1 MSEFLGMT
9 VQIDLMRTVAA
20 RPAEA
25 FETVADVMEWPLI
38 IGSVRSVELLT
49 PGPVDEGSQLRV
61 SRFLFGRETTQ
72 QLEVAGLEPPRRLLL
87 FVEDPDIH
95 FELDHVI
102 DGVFGGGSRIML
114 IFRSRPKT
122 QVGKA
127 AHPFMSPFMEITL
140 RDELEE
146 DLLDL
151 ATAVT
156 LRSAVGGN
164 DGSRSRQSTK
174 TKS

>member
-1 MSEFLGMT
+1 MPERCGEFILGMT
-9 VQIDLMRTVAA
+9 VQIDLKRNVAA
-20 RPAEA
+20 EPAQA
-25 FETVADVMEWPLI
+25 FGTVADVMEWPLI
-38 IGSVRSVELLT
+38 IGSIRSVELLT
-49 PGPVDEGSQLRV
+49 PGPIDEGSQLRV

-72 QLEVAGLEPPRRLLL
+72 ELEVASLEPPRRLFL
-87 FVEDPDIH
+87 FVKDPDIR

-102 DGVFGGGSRIML
+102 DGIFGGGSRVTL

-127 AHPFMSPFMEITL
+127 AHPFMSPFMQITL

-151 ATAVT
+151 TTAIT
-156 LRSAVGGN
+156 LRSAVGGK
-164 DGSRSRQSTK
+164 R
-174 TKS
+174 

>member
-1 MSEFLGMT
+1 MPEPRGKFILGMT
-9 VQIDLMRTVAA
+9 VQIDLRRNVAA
-20 RPAEA
+20 EPAEA
-25 FETVADVMEWPLI
+25 CGTVADVMEWPLT

-49 PGPVDEGSQLRV
+49 AGPIDEGSQLRV

-72 QLEVAGLEPPRRLLL
+72 QLEVASLEPPRRLLL
-87 FVEDPDIH
+87 LVEDRDIH

-102 DGVFGGGSRIML
+102 DGIFGGGSRVML

-122 QVGKA
+122 QVGKG

-151 ATAVT
+151 TNAIT
-156 LRSAVGGN
+156 LRSAVGG
-164 DGSRSRQSTK
+164 RR
-174 TKS
+174 